1 MNCERADL
9 YFIYLLNFL
18 FSLLT
23 LCVCWSLCG
32 LQARG
37 WVTVSASLPC
47 GRFCPYLGWPG
58 GVTFN
63 HLSVPVPLCS
73 VIVTWLLKDNSGFC

>member
-1 MNCERADL
+1 MNVEICIL
-9 YFIYLLNFL
+9 FICLIFL

-23 LCVCWSLCG
+23 LRVCWSLCG

-37 WVTVSASLPC
+37 RVMVRVSLPC
-47 GRFCPYLGWPG
+47 GRFCPYLGWPWA
-58 GVTFN
+58 VTSS

-73 VIVTWLLKDNSGFC
+73 VIVTWLLKDNLGFC